1 MNELELID
9 KKALIEHLNTTMYRD
24 VIEEIKNFESV
35 TPVIARQMNGSVLLI
50 PTSKFE
56 DIKNR
61 AKYNPCDNCIELEC
75 ENKGVVCPFYIER
88 SDKK

>member
-1 MNELELID
+1 MKNENIELIN
-9 KKALIEHLNTTMYRD
+9 KQALIDHLNTTMYRD

-50 PTSKFE
+50 PTRKFE

-61 AKYNPCDNCIELEC
+61 SIKRR
-75 ENKGVVCPFYIER
+75 KGEE
-88 SDKK
+88 K

>member
-35 TPVIARQMNGSVLLI
+35 TPVIARQMDGSVLL
-50 PTSKFE
+50 S
-56 DIKNR
+56 NW
-61 AKYNPCDNCIELEC
+61 IEEG
-75 ENKGVVCPFYIER
+75 EE
-88 SDKK
+88 